1 MIGSTLGKYEILE
14 EIGKGGMAVVYRG
27 YDTELER
34 EVAVKV
40 LHPHLSSQPESKRR
54 FHREARAVARL
65 RAPNILEIYDY
76 SGRDSEEAY
85 IVTEFIHG
93 TTLRGFFE
101 KRQKVST
108 EVGALIALEV
118 CKGLRHAHEN
128 EVIHRD
134 IKPENIMLRQD
145 GAVKIMDFGIAQMAG
160 TTQMTITGQILGS
173 PAYMSPEHVE
183 NKPLD
188 FRADI
193 FPMGT
198 LIYWMTTGRL
208 PFEGRNPHAVIK
220 RIVDGDYV
228 EPMRALPAMG
238 DRMAGIIRK
247 CLEVDPDD
255 RFQTIDELIE
265 DLQELLRD
273 LEVPPSAREHRKYLR
288 APDGYDEEHVPALID
303 VLLRRGREERKER
316 NLQVALQYF
325 NRVLSLDETNEE
337 VLGIVESMSARN
349 RMRRILEGGAVTL
362 TLLTIGVGISYGIW
376 GRGSSG
382 PEDNGVQGDGA
393 VSLVQV
399 GEDGG
404 TASTPSHEEA
414 GVSGEPAEAVEV
426 EAGALDEDAGAL
438 PTADAE
444 APAIDVDAA
453 TKRPG
458 VERIATPHPPRV
470 KLSGKRLVRIV
481 PAPPAARIVI
491 DDVDY
496 GEYGAAHVRGIELST
511 GIHRV
516 RLVPRDDFYE
526 EFPFTLNVRP
536 GGPDAGVLSFR
547 KSLPLRPARVRIN
560 SSAKGATVSIPMR
573 ERSRANRAF
582 RVRLKAR
589 EERVQMTVD
598 AEGHRSEV
606 LEVVLRAGQEY
617 SLDVDLEPEQQADGV
632 ATRAAP

>member
-76 SGRDSEEAY
+76 SGRDSEEAF

-93 TTLRGFFE
+93 MTLRGFFE
-101 KRQKVST
+101 KRQSVPT
-108 EVGALIALEV
+108 EVAALIALEV

-134 IKPENIMLRQD
+134 IKPENIMLRED

-193 FPMGT
+193 FSMGT
-198 LIYWMTTGRL
+198 LIYWMASGRL

-220 RIVDGDYV
+220 RIVDGDYID
-228 EPMRALPAMG
+228 PMRAHPAMG
-238 DRMAGIIRK
+238 DRLAGITRK

-255 RFQTIDELIE
+255 RFQTVDELIE
-265 DLQELLRD
+265 DLQEFLRD
-273 LEVPPSAREHRKYLR
+273 LDIQPSARELRKYLR
-288 APDGYDEEHVPALID
+288 DPNSYDREHLPRLVETLI
-303 VLLRRGREERKER
+303 RRGREERKER
-316 NLQVALQYF
+316 NMLLALQYF
-325 NRVLSLDETNEE
+325 NRALSLDETNEE
-337 VLGIVESMSARN
+337 VLAIVEAMSARN
-349 RMRRILEGGAVTL
+349 RMRRVLEIGAVVL

-376 GRGSSG
+376 GRGTTESG
-382 PEDNGVQGDGA
+382 DRSDGSEVALLPERG
-393 VSLVQV
+393 
-399 GEDGG
+399 DGG
-404 TASTPSHEEA
+404 TASA
-414 GVSGEPAEAVEV
+414 VSGSVSDGSTESPERAVA
-426 EAGALDEDAGAL
+426 EAGAIEGDVGPEVAGDGSSASSDARADDAG
-438 PTADAE
+438 
-444 APAIDVDAA
+444 
-453 TKRPG
+453 RPMRI
-458 VERIATPHPPRV
+458 ERIAVPNPPRV
-470 KLSGKRLVRIV
+470 KQGSKRLVRIV

-491 DDVDY
+491 DDIDY
-496 GEYGAAHVRGIELST
+496 GEYGAAHVRGLELSVGT
-511 GIHRV
+511 HRV

-526 EFPFTLNVRP
+526 ELPFSLVVPP
-536 GGPDAGVLSFR
+536 GGPDAEILSFR
-547 KSLPLRPARVRIN
+547 KSLPLRPARVRVN
-560 SSAKGATVSIPMR
+560 SNAKGATVSIPLR
-573 ERSRANRAF
+573 ERSRVNRAF

-589 EERVQMTVD
+589 EERVQMIVD
-598 AEGHRSEV
+598 ADGHRSEV
-606 LEVVLRAGQEY
+606 LDVVLRAGQEY
-617 SLDVDLEPEQQADGV
+617 SLDVDLEPEQQADGF